1 MASEGDIS
9 VAPHRCAPL
18 TEFLIEHM
26 YGYLRHPKGQ
36 SKAGQ
41 QPSEDA
47 LWPWEGN
54 CRGRTP
60 ASCSSSHLSLE
71 ATSSP
76 LMMSRRLAGR
86 SLAVQ
91 ASVCSRHRAATRP
104 TQRAHMVF
112 ARGIC
117 QLCREAAMRGA
128 WSSLGGVTASSPR
141 EYDSTQP
148 CASAGRS
155 ALACIRPTRCARYQK
170 RRGHLALSRSCFY

>member
-36 SKAGQ
+36 SKAGE

-71 ATSSP
+71 ATSAP

-104 TQRAHMVF
+104 TQRAHMGLRSRNLSAVP
-112 ARGIC
+112 RGSHTRSVVKPGRGYG
-117 QLCREAAMRGA
+117 LVAA
-128 WSSLGGVTASSPR
+128 
-141 EYDSTQP
+141 
-148 CASAGRS
+148 
-155 ALACIRPTRCARYQK
+155 
-170 RRGHLALSRSCFY
+170 